1 MKFVRKIGAIIF
13 MLGVAVQGFAIE
25 AQQRFPKPEF
35 ATGYTQ
41 PATTAPS
48 PRALLLEYL
57 DIFVLLVAL
66 SVITWLVLKKRSRKG
81 VFWVSVFSLLYFG
94 FYREGCIC
102 SIGSIQNMVLG
113 VVDPTYA
120 IPITALVFFMLPL
133 AVTLFFG
140 RTFCAGVCPLGAIQ
154 DLVILKPIE
163 LPKWIQKV
171 LGLIPY
177 LYLGLAVLFVATK
190 SEFIICRYDPFVGF
204 FRFDA
209 PFHMLILGILFLVAG
224 IFVARPYC
232 RFFCPYGVLLGWM
245 SRFSSHHMTITPAAC
260 IQCKLCANSCSF
272 GAIDEPVVETGKRHY
287 NVNRLITWFV
297 LLPLWVGLGGFAG
310 SMMHVPLSHYN
321 RTVFLAEQ
329 IIEHPELKEDQK
341 NIDVRS
347 FLTSGKTTAQLI
359 AEADRIRHQFYIGGW
374 LLGGFMGM
382 VIGLSLIRLSTFR
395 RREDW
400 VPDKTN
406 CLSCARCMDYCPVK
420 LNGELKE
427 DFVGRNSHPPGGV

>member
-1 MKFVRKIGAIIF
+1 MKKIRKIGLLIF
-13 MLGVAVQGFAIE
+13 LLAFTVQGFAAE

-35 ATGYTQ
+35 ATGYEQ

-57 DIFVLLVAL
+57 DIFVLLAAL
-66 SVITWLVLKKRSRKG
+66 SVITWLVVKKRSRKG

-113 VVDPTYA
+113 IVDPTYA
-120 IPITALVFFMLPL
+120 IPLTALVFFMLPL
-133 AVTLFFG
+133 AFTLFFG

-177 LYLGLAVLFVATK
+177 LYLGLAILFVATK

-209 PFHMLILGILFLVAG
+209 PFHMLVLGILFLAAG

-245 SRFSSHHMTITPAAC
+245 SRFSSHHMTITPSAC
-260 IQCKLCANSCSF
+260 IQCKLCANSCPF
-272 GAIDEPVVETGKRHY
+272 GAIDEPVVETGKRQF
-287 NVNRLITWFV
+287 NVNRLITYFV
-297 LLPLWVGLGGFAG
+297 LLPLWVGVGGFAG

-321 RTVFLAEQ
+321 KTVFLAEQ
-329 IIEHPELKEDQK
+329 IIEHPELKDDQK

-347 FLTSGKTTAQLI
+347 FLTSGKTTQQLI
-359 AEADRIRHQFYIGGW
+359 AEADGIRHQFYVGGW
-374 LLGGFMGM
+374 ILGGFMGL
-382 VIGLSLIRLSTFR
+382 VIGLSLISLSTFR
-395 RREDW
+395 KREDW

-420 LNGELKE
+420 IE
-427 DFVGRNSHPPGGV
+427 DGKNMNNER